1 MQVKGLLAT
10 HALANNSLFR
20 NFARHLAKGYRLK
33 KGGDRLNLKNYSIEI
48 GLKFS

>member
-20 NFARHLAKGYRLK
+20 NFAWHLAKGYRLK
-33 KGGDRLNLKNYSIEI
+33 KGGDRLNLRNYSIEI
-48 GLKFS
+48 SLKFS